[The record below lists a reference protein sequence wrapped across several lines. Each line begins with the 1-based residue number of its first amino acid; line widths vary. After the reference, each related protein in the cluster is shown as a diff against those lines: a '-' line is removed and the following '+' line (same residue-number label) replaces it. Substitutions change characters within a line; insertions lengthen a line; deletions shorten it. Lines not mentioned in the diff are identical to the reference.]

1 MRVSGF
7 DINKLQILNN
17 NIDNIVSMKYNKF
30 FSILFISMMATI
42 FGSILTNPGVNTPS
56 YATSSLGE
64 SIQQSQQD
72 LQSTINNQVQQS
84 ITDTINNISGSNDST
99 ANSITNNQT
108 QNSGSSND
116 MIKGGITSLQNDPSD
131 NATTW
136 ILGGVYR
143 MENLSSEAPT
153 FNASFYMVKT
163 DGNSSHSHDIYD
175 LVLNTP
181 IIDNTTSSSTHL
193 NGTTT
198 VTMKDGPITDVPTNI
213 TILGDKAINIW
224 IDPSKVNN
232 HFGDSPIYGT
242 QELKCVDKP
251 ALCK

>member
-1 MRVSGF
+1 MT
-7 DINKLQILNN
+7 N
-17 NIDNIVSMKYNKF
+17 NKF

-42 FGSILTNPGVNTPS
+42 FASILAISSVNTLT

-72 LQSTINNQVQQS
+72 LQSAINSQVQQS
-84 ITDTINNISGSNDST
+84 ITDTINNINDSNDST
-99 ANSITNNQT
+99 INTIASNQT
-108 QNSGSSND
+108 QNSTGSSID
-116 MIKGGITSLQNDPSD
+116 VIKGGITSLQNDPSD
-131 NATTW
+131 NTTTW

-175 LVLNTP
+175 LSLNTP
-181 IIDNTTSSSTHL
+181 IINNTMSNSTHV

-198 VTMKDGPITDVPTNI
+198 VTMKDGPITNVPTNI
-213 TILGDKAINIW
+213 TILGDSAISIW
-224 IDPSKVNN
+224 LDPSKVNN

-242 QELKCVDKP
+242 QELKCVDTP
-251 ALCK
+251 AYCK

>member
-1 MRVSGF
+1 MT
-7 DINKLQILNN
+7 
-17 NIDNIVSMKYNKF
+17 YNKF

-42 FGSILTNPGVNTPS
+42 FAGILTIPGVNMLT
-56 YATSSLGE
+56 YATSSLEG

-84 ITDTINNISGSNDST
+84 ITDTINNISDSNDST
-99 ANSITNNQT
+99 VNTIASNQT
-108 QNSGSSND
+108 QNTGTSND
-116 MIKGGITSLQNDPSD
+116 FIKGGITSLQSDPSD
-131 NATTW
+131 NTTTW

-181 IIDNTTSSSTHL
+181 VIDNTTSNLIHI

-198 VTMKDGPITDVPTNI
+198 VTMKDGPITNVPTNI
-213 TILGDKAINIW
+213 TILGDSAISIW
-224 IDPSKVNN
+224 INPSKVNN
-232 HFGDSPIYGT
+232 HFGNSPVYGT

>member
-1 MRVSGF
+1 MTNS
-7 DINKLQILNN
+7 
-17 NIDNIVSMKYNKF
+17 KF

-42 FGSILTNPGVNTPS
+42 FSSTLAISSVNMPT

-84 ITDTINNISGSNDST
+84 ITDTINNINDSNDST
-99 ANSITNNQT
+99 VNTTASNQT
-108 QNSGSSND
+108 QNSTGASND
-116 MIKGGITSLQNDPSD
+116 VIKGGITSLQNDPSD
-131 NATTW
+131 NTTTW

-175 LVLNTP
+175 LSLNTP
-181 IIDNTTSSSTHL
+181 IIDNTMSNSTHV

-198 VTMKDGPITDVPTNI
+198 VTMKDGPITNVPTNI
-213 TILGDKAINIW
+213 TILGDSAISIW
-224 IDPSKVNN
+224 LDPSKVNN

-242 QELKCVDKP
+242 QELKCVDTP
-251 ALCK
+251 AYCK

>member
-1 MRVSGF
+1 MT
-7 DINKLQILNN
+7 N
-17 NIDNIVSMKYNKF
+17 NKF

-42 FGSILTNPGVNTPS
+42 FANILAISSVNTLT

-64 SIQQSQQD
+64 SIQQNQQA
-72 LQSTINNQVQQS
+72 LQSAINSQVQQS
-84 ITDTINNISGSNDST
+84 ITDTINNINDSNDST
-99 ANSITNNQT
+99 INTITSNQT
-108 QNSGSSND
+108 QNSTGSSID
-116 MIKGGITSLQNDPSD
+116 VIKGGITSLQNDPSD
-131 NATTW
+131 NTITW

-175 LVLNTP
+175 LSLNTP
-181 IIDNTTSSSTHL
+181 IINNTLSNSTHI

-198 VTMKDGPITDVPTNI
+198 VTMKDGPITNVPTNI
-213 TILGDKAINIW
+213 TILSDSAISIW
-224 IDPSKVNN
+224 LDPSKVNN

-242 QELKCVDKP
+242 QELKCVDTP
-251 ALCK
+251 AYCK

>member
-1 MRVSGF
+1 MT
-7 DINKLQILNN
+7 N
-17 NIDNIVSMKYNKF
+17 NKF

-42 FGSILTNPGVNTPS
+42 FANILAIPSVNTLT

-64 SIQQSQQD
+64 SIQQSQQE
-72 LQSTINNQVQQS
+72 LQSAINNQVQQS
-84 ITDTINNISGSNDST
+84 ITDTINNINDSNDST
-99 ANSITNNQT
+99 IDTIASNQT
-108 QNSGSSND
+108 QNSTGSSID
-116 MIKGGITSLQNDPSD
+116 FIKGGITSLQNDPSD
-131 NATTW
+131 NTTTW

-175 LVLNTP
+175 LSLNTP
-181 IIDNTTSSSTHL
+181 IINNTLSNSTHV

-198 VTMKDGPITDVPTNI
+198 VTMKDGPITNVPTNI
-213 TILGDKAINIW
+213 TILGDSAISIW
-224 IDPSKVNN
+224 LDPSKVNN

-242 QELKCVDKP
+242 QELKCVDTP
-251 ALCK
+251 AYCK

>member
-1 MRVSGF
+1 MT
-7 DINKLQILNN
+7 
-17 NIDNIVSMKYNKF
+17 YNKF

-42 FGSILTNPGVNTPS
+42 FAGILTIPGVNMLT

-84 ITDTINNISGSNDST
+84 ITDTINSINDSNDST
-99 ANSITNNQT
+99 VDTIASNQT
-108 QNSGSSND
+108 QNTGSSNGL
-116 MIKGGITSLQNDPSD
+116 IKGGITSMQNDPSD
-131 NATTW
+131 NTTNW

-175 LVLNTP
+175 LVLITP
-181 IIDNTTSSSTHL
+181 IIDNTTSNSTHI

-198 VTMKDGPITDVPTNI
+198 VTMKDGPITNVPTNI
-213 TILGDKAINIW
+213 TILGDSAISIW
-224 IDPSKVNN
+224 INSSKVNN
-232 HFGDSPIYGT
+232 HFGDSLVYGT

>member
-1 MRVSGF
+1 MA
-7 DINKLQILNN
+7 
-17 NIDNIVSMKYNKF
+17 YNKF

-42 FGSILTNPGVNTPS
+42 FASILTILGVNMLT

-84 ITDTINNISGSNDST
+84 ITDTINNINDSNDST
-99 ANSITNNQT
+99 VDTVASNQT
-108 QNSGSSND
+108 QNTGSSND
-116 MIKGGITSLQNDPSD
+116 VIKGGITSLQKDPSD

-181 IIDNTTSSSTHL
+181 IIDNTTSNSTHL

>member
-1 MRVSGF
+1 MT
-7 DINKLQILNN
+7 
-17 NIDNIVSMKYNKF
+17 YNKF

-42 FGSILTNPGVNTPS
+42 FAGILTIPGVNMLT

-84 ITDTINNISGSNDST
+84 ITDTINTINDSNDST
-99 ANSITNNQT
+99 VDTIASNQT
-108 QNSGSSND
+108 QNTGSSNNL
-116 MIKGGITSLQNDPSD
+116 IKGGITSLQNDPSD
-131 NATTW
+131 NTTTW

-175 LVLNTP
+175 LVLITP
-181 IIDNTTSSSTHL
+181 IIDNTTSNSTHI

-198 VTMKDGPITDVPTNI
+198 VTMKDGPITNVPTNI
-213 TILGDKAINIW
+213 TILGDSAISIW
-224 IDPSKVNN
+224 INPSKVNN
-232 HFGDSPIYGT
+232 HFGDSPVYGT

>member
-1 MRVSGF
+1 MT
-7 DINKLQILNN
+7 N
-17 NIDNIVSMKYNKF
+17 NKF
-30 FSILFISMMATI
+30 FSILFISMMTTI
-42 FGSILTNPGVNTPS
+42 FASTLAILSVNILT

-72 LQSTINNQVQQS
+72 LQSTINSQVQQS
-84 ITDTINNISGSNDST
+84 ITDTINNINDGNNST
-99 ANSITNNQT
+99 VNTVASNQT
-108 QNSGSSND
+108 QNSTSSSID
-116 MIKGGITSLQNDPSD
+116 VIKGGITSLHNDPSD
-131 NATTW
+131 NTTTW

-175 LVLNTP
+175 LFLNNP
-181 IIDNTTSSSTHL
+181 IIDNTISNSTHV

-198 VTMKDGPITDVPTNI
+198 VTMKDGPITNVPTNI
-213 TILGDKAINIW
+213 TILGDSAISIW
-224 IDPSKVNN
+224 LDPSKVNN

-242 QELKCVDKP
+242 QELKCVDTP
-251 ALCK
+251 AYCK

>member
-1 MRVSGF
+1 MT
-7 DINKLQILNN
+7 
-17 NIDNIVSMKYNKF
+17 YNKF

-42 FGSILTNPGVNTPS
+42 FAGILTIPGVNMLT

-84 ITDTINNISGSNDST
+84 ITDTINNINDSNDST
-99 ANSITNNQT
+99 VDTIASNQT
-108 QNSGSSND
+108 QNTGSSND
-116 MIKGGITSLQNDPSD
+116 LIKGGITSLQNDPSD
-131 NATTW
+131 NTTTW

-181 IIDNTTSSSTHL
+181 IIDNTTSNSTHI

-198 VTMKDGPITDVPTNI
+198 VTMKDGPITNVPTNI
-213 TILGDKAINIW
+213 TILGDSAISIW
-224 IDPSKVNN
+224 INPSKVNN
-232 HFGDSPIYGT
+232 HFGDSPVYGT